1 MQQTF
6 ATDAFLKTKVMPT
19 TLHCSRLR
27 RGGCG
32 LGGVAFLLQRQGDCE
47 LYAVKSFSRKVTFNI
62 CAKAAVA
69 DIRA

>member
-6 ATDAFLKTKVMPT
+6 ASDAFLETKVLPT

-32 LGGVAFLLQRQGDCE
+32 LGGVTFLLQRQGGCE
-47 LYAVKSFSRKVTFNI
+47 LYAVKTFSRKVASNI
-62 CAKAAVA
+62 CAKAAFA
-69 DIRA
+69 DVRA